1 MKLEPVP
8 VSPSNEAVYGALRD
22 MAITFR
28 FPPGQRI
35 NEGELAKQLAVSR
48 TPLREAMQKLVSERL
63 LDWRRNKGF
72 FCRPLDAKQSFDL
85 YEFRQSLEAISVR
98 FACERATDA
107 ELDEL
112 GRFLDDTVDADDE
125 RNIDRLLHYDQKF
138 HEGIATLSRNAEILA
153 ALRNV
158 NARIYFIRWIAM
170 TGQRE
175 RTQAEHR
182 AVVDAM
188 GRRDADEAV
197 DAMVGH
203 IAKRMDE
210 IAGFVREGYG
220 RIYTGLTPDR
230 QGKPS

>member
-1 MKLEPVP
+1 MSLETKSVTR
-8 VSPSNEAVYGALRD
+8 SDDAVYGALRD

-35 NEGELAKQLAVSR
+35 NEGELAKQLSISR

-63 LDWRRNKGF
+63 LDWQRNKGF
-72 FCRPLDAKQSFDL
+72 SCRPLDAKQSFDL

-112 GRFLDDTVDADDE
+112 GQFLDDTVDAEDD
-125 RNIDRLLHYDQKF
+125 RDIDRLLHLDQNF
-138 HEGIATLSRNAEILA
+138 HEGIATLSRNGEILA

-182 AVVDAM
+182 AVIEAM
-188 GRRDADEAV
+188 YRRDADRAV
-197 DAMVGH
+197 EVMVGH
-203 IAKRMDE
+203 IAKRVDE
-210 IAGFVREGYG
+210 IAGFVREGFG
-220 RIYTGLTPDR
+220 RIYTGETPVR
-230 QGKPS
+230 RVRPR

>member
-1 MKLEPVP
+1 MSLETKSVTR
-8 VSPSNEAVYGALRD
+8 SDDAVYGALRD

-35 NEGELAKQLAVSR
+35 NEGELAKQLSVSR

-63 LDWRRNKGF
+63 LDWQRNKGF
-72 FCRPLDAKQSFDL
+72 YCRPLDAKQSFDL

-112 GRFLDDTVDADDE
+112 GRFLDDTVDAEDD
-125 RNIDRLLHYDQKF
+125 RDIDRLLHLDQNF
-138 HEGIATLSRNAEILA
+138 HEGIATLSRNGEILA

-182 AVVDAM
+182 AVIEAM
-188 GRRDADEAV
+188 YRRDADRAV
-197 DAMVGH
+197 EVMVGH
-203 IAKRMDE
+203 IAKRVDE
-210 IAGFVREGYG
+210 IAGFVREGFG
-220 RIYTGLTPDR
+220 RIYTGKTPVR
-230 QGKPS
+230 